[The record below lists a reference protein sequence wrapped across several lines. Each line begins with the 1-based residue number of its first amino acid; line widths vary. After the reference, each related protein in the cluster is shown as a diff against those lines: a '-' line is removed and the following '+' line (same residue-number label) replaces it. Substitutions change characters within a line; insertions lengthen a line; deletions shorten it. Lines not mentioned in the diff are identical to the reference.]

1 MISSRGEQVIASI
14 LQERMAGISN
24 GCRQKWLALKASQA
38 GGVFIKFQNESQ
50 AAEQPGAEIIAD
62 RLAAYGDKYRHRSTV

>member
-1 MISSRGEQVIASI
+1 MISGRGEQVIASI
-14 LQERMAGISN
+14 LLERMAGISN
-24 GCRQKWLALKASQA
+24 GCRQKWLALKASQIRR
-38 GGVFIKFQNESQ
+38 GSITFQNESQ